1 MLTFPVFAV
10 GNMQDLTHATFV
22 ASSSV
27 RRTDFQFLR
36 SNLVLHSQSEPVGRQ
51 YPYISIC
58 SCPIFSDTLFRIS
71 FPATSPSDTF
81 THYHP
86 LSTSFISRMAATA
99 VEPAPVEVP
108 GLPDYVLDP
117 NATLKDATA
126 TWRHGRAPDYSQTR
140 KVYEES
146 TSISSSPR
154 TTSNCFHIL
163 IHAGQTAALSF
174 PTNDS

>member
-1 MLTFPVFAV
+1 MYVKQV
-10 GNMQDLTHATFV
+10 GSGMIHAHLPCIR
-22 ASSSV
+22 SWQYV
-27 RRTDFQFLR
+27 RSYTCNLSCFKQCQTDRL
-36 SNLVLHSQSEPVGRQ
+36 
-51 YPYISIC
+51 
-58 SCPIFSDTLFRIS
+58 PIFEISFGLAFSIGASWAPIPLHKHLFLPCFLTDTLFRIS

-146 TSISSSPR
+146 TSISSNPR
-154 TTSNCFHIL
+154 TTS
-163 IHAGQTAALSF
+163 TASIF
-174 PTNDS
+174 

>member
-1 MLTFPVFAV
+1 
-10 GNMQDLTHATFV
+10 
-22 ASSSV
+22 
-27 RRTDFQFLR
+27 
-36 SNLVLHSQSEPVGRQ
+36 
-51 YPYISIC
+51 
-58 SCPIFSDTLFRIS
+58 
-71 FPATSPSDTF
+71 
-81 THYHP
+81 
-86 LSTSFISRMAATA
+86 MAATA

-146 TSISSSPR
+146 TSISSNPR

-163 IHAGQTAALSF
+163 IHAGQTASLSF